1 MKHTIC
7 SILLVGVA
15 GFLSSCASAPNQ
27 ATTRVE
33 MKAES
38 KPNKSASSSKAASS
52 GSVEAQ
58 LWNQVN
64 AYRSSIGLQPLQRH
78 AGLDSLA
85 RQHCNYLVQHRGQ
98 FSMYGKNV
106 SHVGFEGRYAIAK
119 TKFNMS
125 TISENVIFGDK
136 LEGNTA
142 TALLNGWKSSSNH
155 NSNMRQKWELSGLAV
170 VKTSDGAYYATQIFA
185 VPGSTQSRWA
195 GPQF

>member
-15 GFLSSCASAPNQ
+15 GFLSSCASAPSQ

-38 KPNKSASSSKAASS
+38 KPSKSEAGKATSS

-64 AYRSSIGLQPLQRH
+64 SYRASMGLQPLKRH

-98 FSMYGKNV
+98 FSVHGKNV
-106 SHVGFEGRYAIAK
+106 SHMGFEGRYAIAK
-119 TKFNMS
+119 TKYNMS

-142 TALLNGWKSSSNH
+142 TALLNGWKSSSTH

-170 VKTSDGAYYATQIFA
+170 VKASDGAYYATQIFA
-185 VPGSTQSRWA
+185 VPGSNQSRWA